1 MKCISSPNSHPSSL
15 SLSCFSTASLSSSE
29 QRSAGREGKV
39 CSAALG
45 IVGRDEK
52 WKGVRKRGSLGE
64 GRASLGRGMDES
76 SPPCARACVL
86 RAEGDGV
93 DPVLVLQ
100 MERGPWCNLRHG
112 TAVGPP
118 QYIFGAPEGLSR
130 FLLTHRRILG
140 ENGPPLPSPSLKAI
154 FTSALDP
161 SQVGGLV
168 GLFLR
173 LKADGHEKV
182 RHPDSLAALSPSC

>member
-1 MKCISSPNSHPSSL
+1 MHFFTQFPPPFQEVRSL
-15 SLSCFSTASLSSSE
+15 SLVFSKALPS
-29 QRSAGREGKV
+29 RVCREGRV

-45 IVGRDEK
+45 TLVGRDERRE
-52 WKGVRKRGSLGE
+52 GLRKRGSLGE
-64 GRASLGRGMDES
+64 GRASLGRGMDGS

-182 RHPDSLAALSPSC
+182 RHFDSLAALSPSC